1 VARKKERPEKE
12 NGGQG
17 VQLKEGRE
25 EKAEWQQGTRVIGEY
40 QDKYR
45 QSVKVRVVRMKT
57 REDGHSGHT

>member
-1 VARKKERPEKE
+1 VAREKERPEKE

-25 EKAEWQQGTRVIGEY
+25 EKAEWQQGTSVIGEY

-45 QSVKVRVVRMKT
+45 QSVKVRVNEK
-57 REDGHSGHT
+57 